1 MIIVMFLNLYI
12 SRLVLKLLGVEDF
25 GIYNVVGG
33 VVALFSY
40 FNSALSATT
49 QRFLNFEM
57 GCGDKTLLNKIFS
70 SSLNVHIFLAI
81 LVFIFLET
89 VGLWLLNNYIVI
101 PESRI
106 DISNIVYQFS
116 VFTTVIQIIT
126 IPYSALIIAHE
137 DMSVFAYIS
146 IIEVLLKLIGVILLQ
161 FIVGDKLLEYALVI
175 FVIML
180 LGRLLYVIYSRLK
193 YTESKYA
200 FMIDISLLKEMFQ
213 FTGWNFLGAT
223 AGVVMNQGV
232 NIMLNMFFGPIV
244 NASRAIAIQVQQA
257 FAQLAT
263 NFTTAINPQIVKSY
277 SFGDKNRMEELV
289 IASSK
294 YTFLIVAATSMPFFI
309 KMDFVLQ
316 LWLGEVPQGA
326 SSFTKLMLLYQLTL
340 CLTYSLNMSSQ
351 ASGNVKLFQ
360 IVESLTLLLIIP
372 LGFVELKLGMSP
384 NIVLLTQVSLSLL
397 AIFFRLKVLRKNI
410 NFNTHK
416 FVLKVLIRSVPVV
429 LCYVLIYIISFYI
442 IPETHSFTC
451 NIVQILFIF
460 ILSIFIAYFL
470 GLSSGEKSQIISYIL
485 KLKNN

>member
-1 MIIVMFLNLYI
+1 M
-12 SRLVLKLLGVEDF
+12 
-25 GIYNVVGG
+25 
-33 VVALFSY
+33 FSY

-57 GCGDKTLLNKIFS
+57 GCGDEKSLNKIFS
-70 SSLNVHIFLAI
+70 SSLNIHILLAI

-137 DMSVFAYIS
+137 NMSVFAYIS
-146 IIEVLLKLIGVILLQ
+146 IFEVLLKLIGVILLQ
-161 FIVGDKLLEYALVI
+161 FIVGDKLLEYSLVI
-175 FVIML
+175 FIVMS

-193 YTESKYA
+193 YVESKYR
-200 FMIDISLLKEMFQ
+200 FIIDISLLKEMFQ

-223 AGVVMNQGV
+223 AGIVMNQGV
-232 NIMLNMFFGPIV
+232 NIMLNMFFGPVV

-277 SFGDKNRMEELV
+277 SSGDKNRMEELA

-294 YTFLIVAATSMPFFI
+294 YTFLIVAATSMPFLI

-360 IVESLTLLLIIP
+360 IVESITLLLIIP

-384 NIVLLTQVSLSLL
+384 NIVLSTQVLLSFL
-397 AIFFRLKVLRKNI
+397 AIFLRLKVLRKII
-410 NFNTHK
+410 NFNSK
-416 FVLKVLIRSVPVV
+416 EFVIKVLARSIPVV
-429 LCYVLIYIISFYI
+429 LCYILIYIISFYI
-442 IPETHSFTC
+442 VP
-451 NIVQILFIF
+451 
-460 ILSIFIAYFL
+460 
-470 GLSSGEKSQIISYIL
+470 
-485 KLKNN
+485 